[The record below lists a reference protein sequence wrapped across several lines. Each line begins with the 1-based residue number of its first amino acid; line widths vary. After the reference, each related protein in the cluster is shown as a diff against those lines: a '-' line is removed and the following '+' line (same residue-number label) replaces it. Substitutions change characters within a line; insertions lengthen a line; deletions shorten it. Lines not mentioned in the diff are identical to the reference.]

1 MPLATAP
8 ERQRAVASPA
18 RVPDGFRSPRRPVE
32 SPGRRGPRWPL
43 RRTAAVCGAVVVA
56 SLLMVVASSAYLTQG
71 QVRLTRVQQQ
81 LNSALGQHSDLEA
94 RVAQLADPSTVIS
107 QAQLHGLTAP
117 TKETD
122 LPQVTTPKTSTA
134 ASTTPP
140 AGRSPVGSTG
150 GR

>member
-1 MPLATAP
+1 
-8 ERQRAVASPA
+8 
-18 RVPDGFRSPRRPVE
+18 
-32 SPGRRGPRWPL
+32 
-43 RRTAAVCGAVVVA
+43 VCGAVVVA

-122 LPQVTTPKTSTA
+122 LPQATTPKTSTA